1 MAAEINAA
9 STAPGYRRRD
19 VVFVAGRR
27 LSVIDLLSL
36 GLTHALLMI
45 AAWRLVRRPDLD
57 RELGEAA
64 GGTKR
69 DA

>member
-1 MAAEINAA
+1 M
-9 STAPGYRRRD
+9 
-19 VVFVAGRR
+19 
-27 LSVIDLLSL
+27 IDLLSL

>member
-1 MAAEINAA
+1 M
-9 STAPGYRRRD
+9 
-19 VVFVAGRR
+19 
-27 LSVIDLLSL
+27 IDLLSL

-57 RELGEAA
+57 RETGDATA
-64 GGTKR
+64 RSPR

>member
-1 MAAEINAA
+1 M
-9 STAPGYRRRD
+9 
-19 VVFVAGRR
+19 
-27 LSVIDLLSL
+27 IDLLSL

-57 RELGEAA
+57 REPGEIAP
-64 GGTKR
+64 KESR